1 MILYIHIPFCNSRC
15 GYCTFNSFENKLDLQ
30 EYYVQALIQDLISS
44 KTNAPINSIFFGGGT
59 PNILHQS
66 YYEKIFE
73 TINQHYT
80 LKDDCEITL
89 EANPNLIHFKW
100 CKALKNLGAN
110 RLSIGVQS
118 FFEDKLNFLQ
128 REHHY
133 DDISNAIDIAFSCN
147 ITNLSI
153 DLIYDT
159 PQDNK
164 QRIYE
169 EINLASKL
177 PINHISAYSLSIEK
191 DSKLQKQGIKET
203 TESFCQEMCLA
214 LKEFNFIPYEV
225 SNYSRGYKVSHNLSY
240 WNYED
245 YIGCGCGAVS
255 KIGNK
260 RFYTQKNLEEYIKN
274 PHYRKQEILNQDAIL
289 LEKIFLGLRSE
300 IGVEYSLLNPEKTQL
315 LLQSNQI
322 IQKGDRIFA
331 KDYFLADELTLWL
344 L

>member
-1 MILYIHIPFCNSRC
+1 MILYIHIPFCNSKC

-30 EYYVQALIQDLISS
+30 EHYVQALLQDLISS
-44 KTNAPINSIFFGGGT
+44 RTNTPINSIFFGGGT
-59 PNILHQS
+59 PNILHYS

-73 TINQHYT
+73 TIYQHYK
-80 LKDDCEITL
+80 LKDNCEITL
-89 EANPNLIHFKW
+89 ETNPNLINAKW
-100 CKALKNLGAN
+100 CKTLKNLGAN

-128 REHHY
+128 REHYY
-133 DDISNAIDIAFSCN
+133 DDISKAINIAFDCN

-159 PQDNK
+159 PQDTK

-169 EINLASKL
+169 EIKLASRL

-191 DSKLQKQGIKET
+191 DSKLQKQGIKENV
-203 TESFCQEMCLA
+203 ESFYQDVYSA
-214 LKEFNFIPYEV
+214 LKEFNFIQYEV
-225 SNYSRGYKVSHNLSY
+225 SSYSRGYKVSHNLSY

-245 YIGCGCGAVS
+245 YIGCGCGAVG

-260 RFYTQKNLEEYIKN
+260 RLYTQKNLQEYIKN
-274 PHYRKQEILNQDAIL
+274 PHYRKQEALNQDDIL

-300 IGVEYSLLNPEKTQL
+300 IGVEYSLLNPEKIQL

-322 IQKGDRIFA
+322 IQKGNRIFA